1 MPKSSVEESAY
12 LDIAD
17 PSFSLRSEEVREAR
31 ARNWY
36 ARTSYGLAVLRYE
49 EAGQLLR
56 DPRLRQGSYAWPR
69 HNGVTTG
76 PFAEWWDGILMNKE
90 GEDHKRLRKL
100 ANAAFTPRIIKALR
114 PRFED
119 LANELV
125 DGFVD
130 RGACEF
136 MSEFS
141 EPYATRVICMLL
153 GIPES
158 EWRQVAAWSGDIGLA
173 LGVTFGQEIASINQA
188 MLDLF
193 DYSRQLIAERRCAP
207 GDDFLTTLV
216 QAEVEGERLSEQELL
231 YMVPLLIFGGID
243 TTRNQLGLALHL
255 MIDYP
260 EQWELLAEQPELAA
274 AAVEEVMRVRPAAT
288 WVTREAVEDLEFQG
302 LAITKGT
309 TVHLLS
315 ESAGTDPRAVPD
327 GHFDISAKRPQHYG
341 FGMGIH
347 HCIGHFLARTD
358 ISVVLQVLPHRM
370 TNLRLTKDVIWLPD
384 SGNTGPVSL
393 SVGFDQRGRLTGK

>member
-1 MPKSSVEESAY
+1 MSKSSVEDSAY

-17 PSFSLRSEEVREAR
+17 PAFSLRSEAVREAR

-49 EAGQLLR
+49 EAGKLLR

-76 PFAEWWDGILMNKE
+76 PFAEWWNGILMNKE

-114 PRFED
+114 PRFEA

-125 DGFVD
+125 DSFID

-136 MSEFS
+136 MNEFS

-158 EWRQVAAWSGDIGLA
+158 EWRLIAQWSGDIGLA
-173 LGVTFGQEIASINQA
+173 LGVTFGKEIDRIDKA

-193 DYSRQLIAERRCAP
+193 EYSRLLIAERRRVP
-207 GDDFLTTLV
+207 RDDFLTTLV

-243 TTRNQLGLALHL
+243 TTRNQLGLGLHL

-260 EQWELLAEQPELAA
+260 EQWELLAEQPGLAA
-274 AAVEEVMRVRPAAT
+274 AAVEEVMRVRPATT

-302 LAITKGT
+302 LAIARGT

-315 ESAGTDPRAVPD
+315 ESAGTDPQAVPD
-327 GHFDISAKRPQHYG
+327 GRFDIIAKRPQHYG

-347 HCIGHFLARTD
+347 HCIGHLLARTD
-358 ISVVLQVLPHRM
+358 ISVVLQVLPSRIA
-370 TNLRLTKDVIWLPD
+370 NLRLTEEVKWLPD

-393 SVGFDQRGRLTGK
+393 QLGFDRRRGDV